1 MSLIKDIYSVT
12 FYDRFA
18 NTIQDIIPSFS
29 KPEFMTRILGNDF
42 NVMEWKDRMKHT
54 TRVFHE
60 FLPADFPEAV
70 KLIEKI
76 INNSE
81 RIALGKIAW
90 HLSFFLII

>member
-42 NVMEWKDRMKHT
+42 NAMEWKDRMKHT

-76 INNSE
+76 INKLRADSFGE
-81 RIALGKIAW
+81 DSLAFI
-90 HLSFFLII
+90 FFLII